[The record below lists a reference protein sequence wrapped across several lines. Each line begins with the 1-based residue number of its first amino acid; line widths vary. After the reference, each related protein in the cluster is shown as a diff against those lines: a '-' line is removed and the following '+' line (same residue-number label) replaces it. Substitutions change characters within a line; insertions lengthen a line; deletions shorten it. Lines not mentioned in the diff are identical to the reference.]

1 MGIFEDLTIEIKRD
15 LEGLWRWT
23 KRSHDGRVVADAEFG
38 FASCLACY
46 QAAFGKSNSKA
57 LMSAADENGWINC
70 AELPSRAF
78 AGLG

>member
-23 KRSHDGRVVADAEFG
+23 KLSNEGKVVANAEYG
-38 FASCLACY
+38 FSSCLACY
-46 QAAFGKSNSKA
+46 QAAYKTSSSKP

-70 AELPSRAF
+70 AELPARAF
-78 AGLG
+78 AGLR